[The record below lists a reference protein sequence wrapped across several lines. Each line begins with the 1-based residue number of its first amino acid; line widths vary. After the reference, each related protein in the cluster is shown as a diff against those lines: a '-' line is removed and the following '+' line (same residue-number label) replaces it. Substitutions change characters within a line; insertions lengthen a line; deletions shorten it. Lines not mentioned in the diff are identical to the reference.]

1 MISFR
6 LDKKFFLK
14 LYFIFFFIIFTNVYF
29 YIIIENLFIYS
40 YVEII
45 DNSNYH
51 ITFFIFTF
59 IFILSTFLINNY
71 YKKKKTKINI
81 TIINFPVEKNIKK
94 LIILNIIGIIF
105 FIFFKLYPILLWQS
119 EKFSNT
125 IKFLDFNCYFIFIKG
140 FILQRDVFIE
150 NQKQLFPI
158 LFNNI
163 SWIGTVLLNFYNVT
177 IFFVII
183 LINKIS
189 KKYIFIS
196 FFLIAISLIIYFF
209 FTGSKIL
216 ILTSFVILFISLSLS
231 YSLNQISLRKALR
244 IVIFCI
250 IFVFSFL
257 ISMQQL
263 RTNCFVKSSN
273 SNLNYDSNVEF
284 TRNYFIK
291 KNNSENEYINYLRN
305 LINNNVTVNYS
316 IFYIL
321 SGKLSADF
329 LIILDKNKKFEAG
342 KFIYLKQIFNKSVN
356 DLGKLGLKGINFY
369 EYDSNFMQRYNPIV
383 SLYHMLFRDFA
394 YFNLSILIIIF
405 LLIFLQFLYA
415 RNVTS
420 VFIFLYSFI
429 IFFYSISNIGFAN
442 LAATFN
448 SNIIFFNFMIFL
460 IYFFSRAKI
469 KIKK

>member
-1 MISFR
+1 M
-6 LDKKFFLK
+6 
-14 LYFIFFFIIFTNVYF
+14 
-29 YIIIENLFIYS
+29 
-40 YVEII
+40 
-45 DNSNYH
+45 
-51 ITFFIFTF
+51 
-59 IFILSTFLINNY
+59 
-71 YKKKKTKINI
+71 
-81 TIINFPVEKNIKK
+81 
-94 LIILNIIGIIF
+94 
-105 FIFFKLYPILLWQS
+105 
-119 EKFSNT
+119 
-125 IKFLDFNCYFIFIKG
+125 
-140 FILQRDVFIE
+140 
-150 NQKQLFPI
+150 
-158 LFNNI
+158 
-163 SWIGTVLLNFYNVT
+163 
-177 IFFVII
+177 
-183 LINKIS
+183 
-189 KKYIFIS
+189 FIS

-216 ILTSFVILFISLSLS
+216 ILTSFIILFISLSLS
-231 YSLNQISLRKALR
+231 YALNQISLRKALT
-244 IVIFCI
+244 IVIFCL

-257 ISMQQL
+257 ISIQQL

-291 KNNSENEYINYLRN
+291 KNNSENGYINYLRN
-305 LINNNVTVNYS
+305 LINNNVTINYS

-329 LIILDKNKKFEAG
+329 LIILDANKKYDAG
-342 KFIYLKQIFNKSVN
+342 KFIYLKQIFNKSVT
-356 DLGKLGLKGINFY
+356 DLGKLGLKGIDYY
-369 EYDSNFMQRYNPIV
+369 EYDANFIQRFNPIV

-420 VFIFLYSFI
+420 VFIFVYSFI
-429 IFFYSISNIGFAN
+429 IFFYSISSIGFAN